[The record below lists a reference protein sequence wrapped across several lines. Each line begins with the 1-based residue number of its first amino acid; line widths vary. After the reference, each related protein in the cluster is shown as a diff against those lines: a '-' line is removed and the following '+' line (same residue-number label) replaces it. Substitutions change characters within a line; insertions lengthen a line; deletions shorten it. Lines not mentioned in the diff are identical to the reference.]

1 MSTYIGIEGGGTS
14 TRIMVQHDT
23 GTPQYFEEKRSFKVR
38 NRNFAESAEILHGI
52 LSRLLSDSLENIS
65 AIAIGLSG
73 MSQTEDQEALKQAI
87 HNYLDLA
94 HVMLHVESDATLTFA
109 SVAHPGEPAILLI
122 AGTGSV
128 IFYQPYGG
136 EPRRIGGWGPTL
148 SDEGSGYRIGLR
160 ALRHYIHVLDG
171 IAPPD
176 VLSGSI
182 ANRLPLLVRE
192 DRLAISQLVNQD
204 PSFVAS
210 LARDVLEA
218 GIDPSNDRDV
228 LRDEFIELILM
239 IIPLLS
245 PNVMNCPKPYRLY
258 LSGSIAKHWLTIEA
272 LTIGLGET
280 DVEYIPVE
288 DHVPSMRALYLSH
301 TLMSI

>member
-1 MSTYIGIEGGGTS
+1 
-14 TRIMVQHDT
+14 
-23 GTPQYFEEKRSFKVR
+23 
-38 NRNFAESAEILHGI
+38 
-52 LSRLLSDSLENIS
+52 
-65 AIAIGLSG
+65 
-73 MSQTEDQEALKQAI
+73 MSQAEDQEALKKAI
-87 HNYLDLA
+87 HNCPEFA
-94 HVMLHVESDATLTFA
+94 RVMLHVESDATLTFA
-109 SVAHPGEPAILLI
+109 SVVPPGEPAILLI

-171 IAPPD
+171 ITPPD
-176 VLSGSI
+176 VLSDGI
-182 ANRLPLLVRE
+182 ANRLPLLLRE
-192 DRLAISQLVNQD
+192 DRLAISQLVNQN

-210 LARDVLEA
+210 LAQDTLEA
-218 GIDPSNDRDV
+218 MIDPANNRDV

-239 IIPLLS
+239 IFPLLA
-245 PNVMNCPKPYRLY
+245 PNVMNCPTPYHLY

-288 DHVPSMRALYLSH
+288 DHLPSMRALYLSH
-301 TLMSI
+301 TLI